1 MYIYYIYIYT
11 CIYILHDCSI
21 CESIIPSFH
30 SLLFFFFFFFLL
42 PSSSLH
48 LVAGLQFNK
57 DQTERM
63 VLAMNDNGNVYMKTR
78 QGNMNGAITAPEGS
92 GDLTV
97 DRRIVA
103 ALDKVKTTGEP
114 VQLTEHDA
122 ERASRMISK
131 ILESDFPVE
140 FKKEARELFTKLVNE
155 KSGKKVIRSNAEI
168 STPTGKDE
176 YHVTSKKNDGKNDDT
191 SLKTVAKQL
200 FPASEAD
207 VTTKIN
213 GADGAGGGTA
223 NVANQK
229 QKEKEQEKLL
239 RQREKEQEQAKLR
252 KREQEQEQAK
262 LRKREQEQEQAKLRQ
277 REKEQERAKLRQRE
291 KEQEQAK
298 LRQRVKEQEKL
309 LRQRENE
316 QEKLLRQ
323 REQEQVYERYVP
335 QQAQYDDDE
344 EEDFC
349 SSGYCGGSSVYE
361 GFTGSAHYDWNGNT
375 DGPHTAAGLP
385 DMRFACNRA

>member
-1 MYIYYIYIYT
+1 MTVVYVNPLYHHFIHY
-11 CIYILHDCSI
+11 S
-21 CESIIPSFH
+21 SS
-30 SLLFFFFFFFLL
+30 SSSSFFFL
-42 PSSSLH
+42 
-48 LVAGLQFNK
+48 AGLQFNK

-140 FKKEARELFTKLVNE
+140 FKKEARELFTKLVFE

-191 SLKTVAKQL
+191 SLKNVAKQL

-213 GADGAGGGTA
+213 GADGAGGAGGGTA

-229 QKEKEQEKLL
+229 QQRLHQKQEKLLRQQEQEKLRQQEEEKLLRQQKQEKLCQQEEEKLLRQQKQEKLLRQQEQEKLRQQEQAKFLRQQEQEKLRQQKQEKLRQREKEQEKLL
-239 RQREKEQEQAKLR
+239 RQQ
-252 KREQEQEQAK
+252 
-262 LRKREQEQEQAKLRQ
+262 
-277 REKEQERAKLRQRE
+277 
-291 KEQEQAK
+291 
-298 LRQRVKEQEKL
+298 
-309 LRQRENE
+309 
-316 QEKLLRQ
+316 
-323 REQEQVYERYVP
+323 EQEQVYERYVP
-335 QQAQYDDDE
+335 QQAQYDE
-344 EEDFC
+344 EEDLCF
-349 SSGYCGGSSVYE
+349 SGDCGGGSVYE
-361 GFTGSAHYDWNGNT
+361 GFTGSANYEWNGNT